1 MEIAQFHKLRSAVQT
16 NASPGTPAELRS
28 VKDDLQRALATVG
41 LFEEVEVDYT
51 DDVDN
56 LVIAMCTFPEQLSR
70 SEIAHRLE
78 VLWQDRLRY
87 PFWEAHTVLVDRDQ
101 IELEGATR
109 AGANGHYV
117 TLHIVAQ
124 QARVPAQRSSVD

>member
-1 MEIAQFHKLRSAVQT
+1 MEIAQFHKLRAAVQA
-16 NASPGTPAELRS
+16 NASPGTATHLRA
-28 VKDDLQRALATVG
+28 VKEDLQRALASVG
-41 LFEEVEVDYT
+41 LFEDVEVDYT

-87 PFWEAHTVLVDRDQ
+87 PFWEAHTLLVDRDQ
-101 IELEGATR
+101 IELEAATR

-124 QARVPAQRSSVD
+124 QARVPAQRSSSD

>member
-1 MEIAQFHKLRSAVQT
+1 MEIAQFHKLRAAVQA
-16 NASPGTPAELRS
+16 NASPGTPADLRA
-28 VKDDLQRALATVG
+28 VKDDLRRALSTVG
-41 LFEEVEVDYT
+41 LFDEVEVDYT

-78 VLWQDRLRY
+78 VLWHDRLRY
-87 PFWEAHTVLVDRDQ
+87 DFWEAHTVLVDRDQ

-109 AGANGHYV
+109 VGANGHYV

-124 QARVPAQRSSVD
+124 QARVPAQRSSSD

>member
-1 MEIAQFHKLRSAVQT
+1 MEIAQFHKLRAAVQT
-16 NASPGTPAELRS
+16 NASPGTAAELRS

-117 TLHIVAQ
+117 TIHIVAQ
-124 QARVPAQRSSVD
+124 QARVPAQRSAAD

>member
-1 MEIAQFHKLRSAVQT
+1 MEIAQFHKLRAAVQM
-16 NASPGTPAELRS
+16 NASPGSPAYLRS
-28 VKDDLQRALATVG
+28 VKDDLQNALATVG
-41 LFEEVEVDYT
+41 LFEDVEVDYT

-56 LVIAMCTFPEQLSR
+56 LVIAMCTFPEELSR

>member
-1 MEIAQFHKLRSAVQT
+1 MEIVQFHKLRAAVQA
-16 NASPGTPAELRS
+16 NASPGTASDLRA
-28 VKDDLQRALATVG
+28 VKDDLERALASVG

-56 LVIAMCTFPEQLSR
+56 LVIAMCTFPEQMQR

-78 VLWQDRLRY
+78 VMWQDRLRY
-87 PFWEAHTVLVDRDQ
+87 PFWEAHTLLVDRDQ

-109 AGANGHYV
+109 AGTHGHYV
-117 TLHIVAQ
+117 TFHIVAQ
-124 QARVPAQRSSVD
+124 QARVPAQRTSVD